1 MNIIA
6 ITQARVG
13 SSRLP
18 AKVLKEI
25 DKKPLLQL
33 HLERASQSKMI
44 DGLVVATTTEPDADK
59 IAAIVQKMKLGI
71 YHGSSEDVLDRYYQ
85 AAKNFHADYVVRITS
100 DCPLLDAQLMDDVI
114 RFAMDQKVD
123 YVSNT
128 LKPSFPDGQDVE
140 VFRFSALEKAWKEAR
155 LQSEREHVTAYI
167 WKNSTWFNRNIFT
180 SINFQGQTDYSN
192 VRLTVDEHQ
201 DIETISAL
209 IEALGMDAGWEAYA
223 QYYQAHTARM
233 NNGEIKR
240 NEGYH
245 KSISDE
251 K

>member
-1 MNIIA
+1 MNIVA

-25 DKKPLLQL
+25 DNKPLLQI
-33 HLERASQSKMI
+33 HLERAAKSKMI
-44 DGLVVATTTEPDADK
+44 NKLAVATTTEPDADK
-59 IAAIVQKMKLGI
+59 IAAIAQKMKVGI
-71 YHGSSEDVLDRYYQ
+71 YHGSTEDVLDRFYQ

-114 RFAMDQKVD
+114 RFALEQRVD

-128 LKPSFPDGQDVE
+128 LEPSFPDGQDIE
-140 VFRFSALEKAWKEAR
+140 VFRFAALEKAWKEAR

-167 WKNSTWFNRNIFT
+167 WKNSTWFNQNIFT
-180 SINFQGQTDYSN
+180 SINFQGHSDYSN
-192 VRLTVDEHQ
+192 VRLTVDEHR
-201 DIETISAL
+201 DIETISTL
-209 IEALGMDAGWEAYA
+209 VEALGMDAGWEAYA
-223 QYYQAHTARM
+223 QYYRTNAVNMR
-233 NNGEIKR
+233 NNNIKR
-240 NEGYH
+240 NEGYS
-245 KSISDE
+245 KSTSSD